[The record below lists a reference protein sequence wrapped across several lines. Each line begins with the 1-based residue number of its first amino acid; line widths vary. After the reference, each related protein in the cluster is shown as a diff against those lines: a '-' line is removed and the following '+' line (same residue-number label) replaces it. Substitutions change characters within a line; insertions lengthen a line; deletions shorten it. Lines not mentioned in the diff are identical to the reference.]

1 MALGFVTGCSLP
13 SASPPERA
21 RSGLSGIL
29 HLLLA
34 SLERRGQSESW
45 KRAAA
50 CQRDTSLGEQP
61 CRVVPVIVSV
71 VFVGR
76 VSLHQAFLP
85 PGPPPPPVPSFVP
98 LSRVSCCPCPTATG
112 FNTAFNHCQWGSRF
126 NIITA
131 KHTVTNNLRLSFQDR
146 GNRFPLEIKV
156 DA

>member
-71 VFVGR
+71 VFVGW

-85 PGPPPPPVPSFVP
+85 PGPPPPPQFPPLCPSPVLAAVPAQLRLDLIQ
-98 LSRVSCCPCPTATG
+98 LS
-112 FNTAFNHCQWGSRF
+112 
-126 NIITA
+126 ITA
-131 KHTVTNNLRLSFQDR
+131 SGARAS
-146 GNRFPLEIKV
+146 IS
-156 DA
+156 